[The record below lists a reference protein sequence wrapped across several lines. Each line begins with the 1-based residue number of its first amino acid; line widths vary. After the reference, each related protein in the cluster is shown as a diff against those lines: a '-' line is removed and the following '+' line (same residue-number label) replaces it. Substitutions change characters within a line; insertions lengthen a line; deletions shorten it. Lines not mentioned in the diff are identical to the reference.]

1 MKTVL
6 IVDDHAILRM
16 GLKSLIEN
24 CCDLKCVGDASDG
37 NSAVRL
43 AESLRP
49 HIVIMD
55 LVMPG
60 MDGVKTTAEILKV
73 SPSSRILILTSFGTA
88 DGIAYALEAGACGAI
103 LKSAD
108 HADILA
114 AIRAVGDGKRSI
126 SPEIRR
132 ILAENPTV
140 PRLSPRQE
148 EILTALAKGLT
159 NHDIALQLNLSN
171 DVVKEYVANI
181 LHKLG
186 AANRTEAVAIALN
199 KNLINV

>member
-37 NSAVRL
+37 DSAVRL

-132 ILAENPTV
+132 ILDESPTV

-186 AANRTEAVAIALN
+186 AANRTEAVAIAMN
-199 KNLINV
+199 KNLIKV

>member
-37 NSAVRL
+37 DSAVRL

-199 KNLINV
+199 KNLIKI

>member
-24 CCDLKCVGDASDG
+24 CGDLKCVGDASDG

-199 KNLINV
+199 KNLIKV

>member
-37 NSAVRL
+37 DSAVRL

-199 KNLINV
+199 KNLNKI

>member
-24 CCDLKCVGDASDG
+24 CCDLKCVGDAADG

-199 KNLINV
+199 KNLIKI

>member
-37 NSAVRL
+37 NSALRL

-148 EILTALAKGLT
+148 EILAALAKGLT

>member
-24 CCDLKCVGDASDG
+24 CGDLKCVGDAADG
-37 NSAVRL
+37 DSAVRL

-199 KNLINV
+199 KNLIKV

>member
-1 MKTVL
+1 MKTEL

-24 CCDLKCVGDASDG
+24 CCDLKCVGDASDRD
-37 NSAVRL
+37 SAVRL

-114 AIRAVGDGKRSI
+114 TIRAVGDGKRSI

-132 ILAENPTV
+132 ILAESPTV

-199 KNLINV
+199 KNLIKV

>member
-24 CCDLKCVGDASDG
+24 CCDLKCVGDAADG

-199 KNLINV
+199 KNLIKV

>member
-37 NSAVRL
+37 DSAVRL

-126 SPEIRR
+126 SSEISR

-159 NHDIALQLNLSN
+159 NHDIALLLNLSN

-199 KNLINV
+199 KNLIKI

>member
-1 MKTVL
+1 MKTIL

-37 NSAVRL
+37 DSAVRL

-60 MDGVKTTAEILKV
+60 MDGVKTTGEILKV

-132 ILAENPTV
+132 ILSENPTV

-199 KNLINV
+199 KNLIKV

>member
-24 CCDLKCVGDASDG
+24 CCDLKCVGDAADG
-37 NSAVRL
+37 DSAVRL
-43 AESLRP
+43 AGSLRP

-199 KNLINV
+199 KNLIKI